1 MHFSNKSFKII
12 IELNVYLDS
21 ESPIEI
27 QMRRLS
33 ILAVAS
39 KHKFYVKYYIISW
52 GAIIYF
58 PVFMKK
64 FKYFN

>member
-33 ILAVAS
+33 ILADAS
-39 KHKFYVKYYIISW
+39 KYKFYVKYYLSW

-58 PVFMKK
+58 SVFRKK
-64 FKYFN
+64 FKY